1 MLLLLSQGVIPK
13 QDEVGQQDE
22 KRLLGNIQTDIV
34 TIDKP
39 CPQFPNL
46 QTPKPGDWAHLNVS
60 ALATGAGSPWHI
72 LVPRA
77 GSLRYILVTRA
88 GNLSTLL

>member
-46 QTPKPGDWAHLNVS
+46 QTPKPGDWGCPYNAVGHYPHANPH
-60 ALATGAGSPWHI
+60 GSFNS
-72 LVPRA
+72 RQ
-77 GSLRYILVTRA
+77 G
-88 GNLSTLL
+88 LLQ